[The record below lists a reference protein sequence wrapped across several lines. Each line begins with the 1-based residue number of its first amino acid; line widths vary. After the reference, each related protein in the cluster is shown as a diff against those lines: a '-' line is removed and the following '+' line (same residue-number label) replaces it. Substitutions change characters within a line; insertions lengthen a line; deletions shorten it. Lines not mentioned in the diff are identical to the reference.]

1 MSHDLVIREGL
12 IVDGSGSEPYIG
24 DVAIDDGFISAVGS
38 VEGSGGEEIQA
49 DGAAISPGFID
60 LHTHLDAQIGWDPY
74 LTPSSWHGVTTALL
88 GNCAVTFA
96 PCKPADR
103 EFLAE
108 MMETVEDI
116 PREAI
121 LSGLPWD
128 WQSYGEYLDSIEKL
142 DPAINV
148 AGMVGH
154 AAIRYYVMGARGND
168 ENPNAEEMTE
178 IARIAGE
185 SVRDGAIGF
194 STNRLPGHRLPDGR
208 AIPGTYASPEELVA
222 IAKKVGQYNG
232 LMQTV
237 PWYDAKAILSDLEYL
252 GLEADAGKLRVLFSV
267 VETASFGFDDPHQI
281 VEDHRAQGHEIYGVT
296 VPRPGGFVSNL
307 KTNLMFPAFKALRAL
322 PIAERLQ
329 AIQSDEFRQQL
340 IDAARADPGSER
352 YAKSLRYMGAGD
364 ERPTYTRDR
373 SDNLAKMAADVGEH
387 PAETWLR
394 VMLETKGAASFHVP
408 FFNMNFEEVEK
419 LMDRDW
425 VVPGLGDAGAH
436 VGQIMD
442 SGWPSFLLAH
452 WVRDEQRL
460 SLSQAVHRMT
470 ARAAKVLGLN
480 DRGLLSPGYK
490 ADINVF
496 DPSAVEE
503 RVPTVETDF
512 PHDNSRLVQRAVGYK
527 ATLVN
532 GQVILRDDEHTGARA
547 GQIIRSQY

>member
-1 MSHDLVIREGL
+1 MPICRHGPGAGRRE
-12 IVDGSGSEPYIG
+12 SG
-24 DVAIDDGFISAVGS
+24 
-38 VEGSGGEEIQA
+38 
-49 DGAAISPGFID
+49 
-60 LHTHLDAQIGWDPY
+60 
-74 LTPSSWHGVTTALL
+74 
-88 GNCAVTFA
+88 
-96 PCKPADR
+96 
-103 EFLAE
+103 
-108 MMETVEDI
+108 
-116 PREAI
+116 
-121 LSGLPWD
+121 
-128 WQSYGEYLDSIEKL
+128 
-142 DPAINV
+142 
-148 AGMVGH
+148 
-154 AAIRYYVMGARGND
+154 
-168 ENPNAEEMTE
+168 
-178 IARIAGE
+178 
-185 SVRDGAIGF
+185 RDGAIGF

-373 SDNLAKMAADVGEH
+373 SDNLAKMAADAGEH

-470 ARAAKVLGLN
+470 ARAARVLGLT

-503 RVPTVETDF
+503 RVPTVEPDF

-547 GQIIRSQY
+547 GQVIRSQY